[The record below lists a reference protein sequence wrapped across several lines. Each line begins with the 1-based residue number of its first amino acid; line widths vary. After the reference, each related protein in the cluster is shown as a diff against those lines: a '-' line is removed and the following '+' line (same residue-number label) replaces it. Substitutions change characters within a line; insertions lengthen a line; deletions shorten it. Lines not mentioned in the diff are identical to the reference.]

1 MIIMYSDYDI
11 DEKSQVLRKISEA
24 EKCFAQL
31 SDADIEYM
39 KETGVI
45 NKDAYTV
52 IKILKNKNKQKQR

>member
-1 MIIMYSDYDI
+1 MIIMYDDCDI
-11 DEKSQVLRKISEA
+11 DEKSQILRKINEA

-31 SDADIEYM
+31 SDADIECM

-52 IKILKNKNKQKQR
+52 IKILKNKNKQK